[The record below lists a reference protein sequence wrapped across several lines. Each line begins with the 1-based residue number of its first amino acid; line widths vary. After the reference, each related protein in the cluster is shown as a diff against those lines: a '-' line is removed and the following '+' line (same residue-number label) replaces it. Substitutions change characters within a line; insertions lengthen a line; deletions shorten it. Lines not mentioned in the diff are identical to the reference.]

1 MRLVKLIAF
10 NQSVQCQDDDNR
22 GPNGMIRIFKPVKV
36 LDETL
41 KKEMKEAEDLLM
53 SSLGIKFPNI
63 AEIPN
68 EEEMEQ
74 SLKILPKDFPYVTSG
89 RVDEKAYKEKPIFSY
104 YKGPVYW
111 NDYEREVGIPSYALN
126 LMQMACPVPM
136 KPVRIHEGGD
146 KPLTVQ
152 GLCEAVARVGFKHV
166 FLERPVFL
174 EQFDLTMRKING
186 EEAITIVFYC
196 NLSLTATTRF

>member
-10 NQSVQCQDDDNR
+10 NQSVQCQDDDNV

-36 LDETL
+36 LDENL

-111 NDYEREVGIPSYALN
+111 NDQRREVGVLINMMNISY
-126 LMQMACPVPM
+126 PDPE

-152 GLCEAVARVGFKHV
+152 GLCEAVARVSFKHV
-166 FLERPVFL
+166 FLEKPVFL